1 MSPSYPPHPPA
12 PARVPLRVG
21 VLILPTGPWR
31 ESEHAWRLA
40 EDLGLAHAWTFD
52 HIAWR
57 DLSDA
62 PWYAAVPT
70 LAAAARATSRIA
82 LGTLVSSPNFRHP
95 VTLAKDF
102 IALDDLSD
110 GRMVLGLGAGA
121 PAGTD
126 ATVLGPG
133 VEDPR
138 LRHERFAEFVEL
150 TDRLLTQHRTTH
162 HGRHYTAQ
170 DARMTPGCRQQPRM
184 PLAVAAAGPRALRV
198 AARHADI
205 WVTNG
210 HSPGGGRLAPVAED
224 TTLARQITAFTRA
237 CAHEDRPPSAMRR
250 LLLDVNRAEPPL
262 RSAAAFEERAHRCA
276 ALGFTDLVI
285 PFPRTQAPFKADLRV
300 LERIA
305 CQVLPHLPP
314 PAPLPQLPPV
324 KGTP

>member
-1 MSPSYPPHPPA
+1 MSRPSPPPA
-12 PARVPLRVG
+12 AVPLRVG

-31 ESEHAWRLA
+31 ESERAWRLT
-40 EDLGLAHAWTFD
+40 EDLGFAHAWTFD

-57 DLSDA
+57 DLADA

-70 LAAAARATSRIA
+70 LAAAARATSRIT
-82 LGTLVSSPNFRHP
+82 LGTLVSTPNFRHP

-102 IALDDLSD
+102 VALDELSD

-121 PAGTD
+121 PAGPD
-126 ATVLGPG
+126 ATVLGSE

-138 LRHERFAEFVEL
+138 LRHQRFGEFVEL

-162 HGRHYTAQ
+162 QGRHYTAR
-170 DARMTPGCRQQPRM
+170 DARMTPGCRQRPRM
-184 PLAVAAAGPRALRV
+184 PLAVAAAGPRALRL

-210 HSPGGGRLAPVAED
+210 RSGDGGRLAPVAEG
-224 TTLARQITAFTRA
+224 TTLARQIAEFGRA
-237 CAHEDRPPSAMRR
+237 CAAAGRPPSAVRR
-250 LLLDVNRAEPPL
+250 LVLDVNRADSPL
-262 RSAAAFEERAHRCA
+262 RSAAAFEERAHHYA

-285 PFPRTQAPFKADLRV
+285 PFPRREPPFQADLGV

-305 CQVLPHLPP
+305 GQVLPHLPP
-314 PAPLPQLPPV
+314 AGPLPPV
-324 KGTP
+324 PPPPKGTP